1 MKLNTPIR
9 RGTPDWQREMIEM
22 ETEDDSEI
30 LDAHHQSEVASSLPT
45 PPESTPP
52 AADEVYA
59 PEEIGIQGGV
69 PFLHRPERADEQAAV
84 SLGVALRVRQAGA

>member
-22 ETEDDSEI
+22 ETETEHDAEI
-30 LDAHHQSEVASSLPT
+30 LDATFPLQTVQSWPATPASPPT
-45 PPESTPP
+45 TLD
-52 AADEVYA
+52 ALLA
-59 PEEIGIQGGV
+59 PEEIGIHWGV

-84 SLGVALRVRQAGA
+84 SYLTVRQAGA